1 MNFIEVYDNALT
13 SEQCKLIIDYMNSN
27 ELMPGAV
34 GTYQRIRPEM
44 KESLDLSMNLNQETE
59 VDCII
64 IDSTDPVG
72 SSKVLVSKSFLRGCY
87 KALKSGGL
95 IIQQSG
101 SPIKDTNYII
111 NPLMRKYKNI
121 GFKKINLHS
130 FPMPLYPTG
139 TWSFLS
145 AKRA

>member
-34 GTYQRIRPEM
+34 GCYQRISPEM

-64 IDSTDPVG
+64 IDSLFEQRNKYVKKHPFLDTD
-72 SSKVLVSKSFLRGCY
+72 
-87 KALKSGGL
+87 LKL
-95 IIQQSG
+95 
-101 SPIKDTNYII
+101 
-111 NPLMRKYKNI
+111 
-121 GFKKINLHS
+121 
-130 FPMPLYPTG
+130 
-139 TWSFLS
+139 
-145 AKRA
+145 